1 MEQQDF
7 LRILPDMIFEGVS
20 FLDRQTRIT
29 LWNKGAERMLG
40 YPRNMV
46 VGRMTWNEVLRHVDD
61 QGNDMWPKD
70 ESPMDKT
77 LEDGL
82 VREVEAF
89 IHHED
94 GHLVPVLSRICPIQ
108 DAEGSITGVAE
119 IFVDNTMGVADRQRI
134 EELRKM
140 SLLDPLTGVGNRRY
154 AELKLYS
161 RFNEMKRYGWE
172 FGVIFIDL
180 DRCSDIRDKHG
191 EKVSDEVLKLLART
205 LTTSIRSFD
214 VITRWEEDR
223 FLVVTVN
230 IDEDRLVAI
239 SERLRQL
246 VEQAH
251 LVLENGI
258 LRFTVSIGAT
268 LGRGNDTL
276 NSVVERA
283 ERLVGHSKEA
293 GGNRVTAT
301 LG

>member
-7 LRILPDMIFEGVS
+7 LHILPDMIFEGVS

-46 VGRMTWNEVLRHVDD
+46 IGRMTWNEVLRHVDD
-61 QGNDMWPKD
+61 QGNDMWPKE

-108 DAEGSITGVAE
+108 DEEGTITGAAE

-251 LVLENGI
+251 LVLEDGI